1 MSNKGYM
8 KLSNDP
14 SSSDTFIHDTFHKQ
28 ETIVRDQDEDLE
40 RVGDTLHTIRNMSHR
55 IGEELDEQSEMLDD
69 LGHAMMNTE
78 SRLDGV
84 MKKIAKIS
92 KLDDV
97 VASDADP
104 SGYVAFC
111 PCMGRF
117 GNQIEQFLGA
127 LSFAKQLNRTLILPP
142 FISYPHTK
150 PQAQMTPFGDIFEV
164 SEISKYYRVIKMETF
179 MRELSPIIWPKEKR
193 LAFCWQP
200 RKSIY
205 DEEAPASCNAKEGNP
220 FGPFWD
226 YSGVEFIGDEYHG
239 PIGDGYD
246 LGRSAARQ
254 EWHAKYP
261 PNKYP
266 VLSFISAPAP
276 FPIRAEDRPLQR
288 YLKWKPRIMNKAI
301 KFVKEN
307 LPRPFVAVHLRNNLD
322 WDNVCKALHEGHKMP
337 QLFASPQDNVCKA
350 LHEGHKMPQL
360 FASPQCLGYHNE
372 LGMLTPQICDPPSEL
387 ILQEIEDIVGSI
399 GAKSVFVASDRDHM
413 ITDINDKLIRRG
425 IKAFKNDESE
435 DPYIDLA
442 VLTLSDHFIGNCVST
457 FSSFVS
463 RAREFSSRKDLKA
476 TTFFGY
482 EPNQKRKIE
491 L

>member
-28 ETIVRDQDEDLE
+28 ATIVRDQDEDLE
-40 RVGDTLHTIRNMSHR
+40 AVGDTLHTIRNMSHR

-78 SRLDGV
+78 SSLKMLRLIV
-84 MKKIAKIS
+84 FITAS
-92 KLDDV
+92 VAV
-97 VASDADP
+97 VAAANLEADP

-117 GNQIEQFLGA
+117 GNQVEQFLGA

-150 PQAQMTPFGDIFEV
+150 PQAQMTPFADIFEV
-164 SEISKYYRVIKMETF
+164 SEISKYHRVIQMDKF
-179 MRELSPIIWPKEKR
+179 MRELSSTIWPKEKR
-193 LAFCWQP
+193 LAFC
-200 RKSIY
+200 
-205 DEEAPASCNAKEGNP
+205 
-220 FGPFWD
+220 
-226 YSGVEFIGDEYHG
+226 VEFIGDEYHG

-246 LGRSAARQ
+246 LGRTAARQ
-254 EWHAKYP
+254 EWQTKYP
-261 PNKYP
+261 SHKFP
-266 VLSFISAPAP
+266 VLSFVSAPAP
-276 FPIRAEDRPLQR
+276 FPIRAEDRHLQK

-307 LPRPFVAVHLRNNLD
+307 LPRPFVGVHLRNNLD
-322 WDNVCKALHEGHKMP
+322 WE
-337 QLFASPQDNVCKA
+337 NVCKA

-372 LGMLTPQICDPPSEL
+372 LGILTPQICEPPPEL
-387 ILQEIEDIVGSI
+387 ILQEIEDIVGAI
-399 GAKSVFVASDRDHM
+399 GGKSVFVASDRDHM
-413 ITDINDKLIRRG
+413 ITDINDKLIKRG
-425 IKAFKNDESE
+425 VKAFKYDSDE
-435 DPYIDLA
+435 PYIDLA
-442 VLTLSDHFIGNCVST
+442 ILTLSDHFIGNCVST
-457 FSSFVS
+457 FTSFVS
-463 RAREFSSRKDLKA
+463 RAREFGSRKDLKD
-476 TTFFGY
+476 TSFFGY
-482 EPNQKRKIE
+482 EPIEKRKIE